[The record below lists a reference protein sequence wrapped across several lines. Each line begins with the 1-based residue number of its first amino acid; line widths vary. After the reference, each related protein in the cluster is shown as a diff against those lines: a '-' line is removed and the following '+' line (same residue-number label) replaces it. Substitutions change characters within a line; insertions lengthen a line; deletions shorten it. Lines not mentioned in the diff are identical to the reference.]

1 MIVTDVGRPPLT
13 IFAHAYYPDVW
24 REMARRLEMLTLPY
38 QLVLTSPYRQSEIHF
53 PANAVAV
60 EFRTIE
66 NRGRDIRPFLVALRE
81 TRFETDICL
90 KIHTK
95 RSLHRSDGD
104 RWRRKLLDDL
114 LGEPAEQCA
123 SSI

>member
-1 MIVTDVGRPPLT
+1 MIVTDVGKPPLT

-81 TRFETDICL
+81 NSLRDRHLPQDPHE
-90 KIHTK
+90 KIAAPK
-95 RSLHRSDGD
+95 R
-104 RWRRKLLDDL
+104 RR
-114 LGEPAEQCA
+114 
-123 SSI
+123 